1 MESTSPDFLR
11 IGVDLKVRKLLGRT
25 YLRDNRLDQAVDVYL
40 GIWQDYPEDVDV
52 LVVFGNLYLLVD
64 KPAAAAVLYRQAQ
77 SLAPS
82 NPLVARQLAQAEAEV
97 QAHAS
102 NGKPVKIPADLL
114 DREAVGELA
123 VLLRGDEKSAAVR
136 SAADMLEKISAEE
149 RGSDANGLPKD
160 EINQLMPA
168 LIDLNIRQA
177 RAAGKS
183 DLAEALQSLQ
193 IKLRKQTGS
202 LRGRGE

>member
-1 MESTSPDFLR
+1 MEPTSPDFLR

-25 YLRDNRLDQAVDVYL
+25 YLRENRLDQAVDVYL

-52 LVVFGNLYLLVD
+52 LVVFGNLYLLAEQ
-64 KPAAAAVLYRQAQ
+64 PAAAAALYRQAQ
-77 SLAPS
+77 SVDPS
-82 NPLVARQLAQAEAEV
+82 NPLVTRQLAQAEAEV
-97 QAHAS
+97 QAHAVS
-102 NGKPVKIPADLL
+102 NGKPMKIPADLQE
-114 DREAVGELA
+114 REAVGELVA
-123 VLLRGDEKSAAVR
+123 LLKGQEKPDAVR

-149 RGSDANGLPKD
+149 HGSDVKD
-160 EINQLMPA
+160 DLNQLMPA

-183 DLAEALQSLQ
+183 ELAEALQSLQ

-202 LRGRGE
+202 LREKGGA